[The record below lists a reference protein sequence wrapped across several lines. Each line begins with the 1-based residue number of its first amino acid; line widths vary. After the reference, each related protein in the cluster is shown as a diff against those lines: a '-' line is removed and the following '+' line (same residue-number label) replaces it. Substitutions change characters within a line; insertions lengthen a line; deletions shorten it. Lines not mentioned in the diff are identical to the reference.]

1 MIGNSNP
8 DELFFRVLLFKIFNR
23 TETWELLEHT
33 LGEVRF
39 ATYDFGR
46 YDSVLSNAM
55 AIHWLEGMARILVAA
70 IPSYWVGYDDPDS
83 LTTRIMR

>member
-8 DELFFRVLLFKIFNR
+8 DELFFRALLFKIFNR

-55 AIHWLEGMARILVAA
+55 AIHTGWRGWPESSWQQFQVTRWGM
-70 IPSYWVGYDDPDS
+70 
-83 LTTRIMR
+83 TTPTLSRHE